1 VSAAGTAARAALLLV
16 DVQRDFVSS
25 SLEELGEGYP
35 ERVARLLAVARSAGL
50 HVVHVHSLF
59 EPDGSDWMR
68 RYRGRGRIPCVRG
81 TEGAEVLPEARPVEG
96 EPVVVKQSFDAF
108 QRSDLHPGLR
118 AADVEVVLVAGLVTS
133 TCVLFTATSAMQL
146 GYLVGVVEDA
156 AADVPAVHE
165 RVLRQYPFVFDRVT
179 VESALTWVDGAL
191 GRSARLGSLRA

>member
-1 VSAAGTAARAALLLV
+1 M
-16 DVQRDFVSS
+16 
-25 SLEELGEGYP
+25 
-35 ERVARLLAVARSAGL
+35 ARLLAVARSAGL

-81 TEGAEVLPEARPVEG
+81 TEGAEVLPEARPVDG
-96 EPVVVKQSFDAF
+96 EAVVVKQSFDAF
-108 QRSDLHPGLR
+108 QQSDLHRGLR
-118 AADVEVVLVAGLVTS
+118 DRGGAEVVLVAGLVTS

-156 AADVPAVHE
+156 AADAPAIHE

-179 VESALTWVDGAL
+179 IESALTWVDGAL
-191 GRSARLGSLRA
+191 DRSAQLGTLRA